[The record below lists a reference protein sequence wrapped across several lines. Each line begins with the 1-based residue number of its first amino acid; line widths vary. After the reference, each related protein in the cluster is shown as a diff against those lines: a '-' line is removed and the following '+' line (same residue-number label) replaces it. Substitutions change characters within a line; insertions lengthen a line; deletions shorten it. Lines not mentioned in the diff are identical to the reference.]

1 MISQVH
7 GTLIE
12 ATPSTAVIEA
22 AGVGFELGISG
33 MTAAELP
40 ELGGEVRLYTRMQ
53 VREDAIALYG
63 FATKDERAVFDRL
76 IAVSGVGPRL
86 ALSVLSK
93 FTVSQLYSTVM
104 AEDEEGMTAV
114 PGVGKKTAQRLIL
127 ELKGVFEKDSSL
139 AGVQLTGPERIPSGG
154 VVKSS
159 TTTAMDDAS
168 AALLSMGFTPQETEL
183 ALAGA
188 DDEGKG
194 VEEILVYALRRL
206 GADA

>member
-139 AGVQLTGPERIPSGG
+139 AGVQLTGPERIPSKG